1 MSPREVVQEDRI
13 LGVDRTALSLAKAEP
28 VEWLWPRHIPRGKLT
43 LIDGDPG
50 LGKSTLTL
58 DLAARVTTGRP
69 MPDGASSEPGT
80 VALLT
85 AEDGIADTVLPRF
98 LAAGG
103 NAERVQVIHGLRDF
117 LSDESFPLEFPS
129 HLPNLLDSLDELR
142 PSLIIVDPLAAFL
155 GPEIN
160 TWRDHDVRRALTPLG
175 EFANALGTSVV
186 AVRHLT
192 KGMGGSALYR
202 GGGSIGIIGAA
213 RAAFLVAR
221 DPQDRERRLLAPVK
235 MNLGP
240 MPAARIFR
248 IESAGDSSR
257 IVWEG
262 ESTLSA
268 DGLLSAAAETD
279 DDKSAL
285 EEARAYLS
293 ERLGAGPMPA
303 KQVTSEARSLG
314 ISDRTLQ
321 RAKRVLGIVGDRQG
335 FGGSVTWTLPE
346 TILANP

>member
-1 MSPREVVQEDRI
+1 MSPREVAQEDRI
-13 LGVDRTALSLAKAEP
+13 LGVDQTTLALVKAGP

-69 MPDGASSEPGT
+69 MPDGAPSDLGA

-85 AEDGIADTVLPRF
+85 AEDGIADTILPRF

-103 NAERVQVIHGLRDF
+103 DVERVQVIHGLRDF
-117 LSDESFPLEFPS
+117 LSDESFPLEFPA
-129 HLPNLLDSLDELR
+129 HLPHLLDSLGELR
-142 PSLIIVDPLAAFL
+142 PTLVIVDPLAAFL
-155 GPEIN
+155 GPEVN

-175 EFANALGTSVV
+175 ELAEVLHTSVV

-192 KGMGGSALYR
+192 KGAGGSALYR

-221 DPQDRERRLLAPVK
+221 DPQDRERRVFAPVK

-240 MPAARIFR
+240 MPTARSFR
-248 IESAGDSSR
+248 IESVGDSSR
-257 IVWEG
+257 VAWEG
-262 ESTLSA
+262 ESVLSA
-268 DGLLSAAAETD
+268 DGLLAAAAETD

-285 EEARAYLS
+285 EEARDYLT
-293 ERLGAGPMPA
+293 ERLRDGSMPA

-321 RAKRVLGIVGDRQG
+321 RAKRLLGVVGDREG
-335 FGGSVTWTLPE
+335 FGGSVTWRLPGSKA
-346 TILANP
+346 ANL